1 MTNNI
6 NELISQA
13 SQQLAELGYKPSTIQ
28 RFERSWKKI
37 RRWCL
42 NHHTDQF
49 GTDQEQQLL
58 KEMGLDENILS
69 PGNRSLLRYI
79 RSLLTLNE
87 HGTLPAFSRPQPEA
101 VPTRFSDVFTAY
113 ISHLQQRGLASAT
126 QRGTVSVIRKFLIG
140 LTINDFADLS
150 MSDVT
155 AHIES
160 CSWMTP
166 QTRATLLYTIRA
178 FTRWAAEQGFCHPN
192 VAAAMAV
199 IPGHKHAS
207 LPSAYAVDEVA
218 RMVAATTSQ
227 CPKRN
232 RAMLLLAAVL
242 GIRAGDIRALRLDNI
257 DWRTRQ
263 IRFAQSKTDHPVTLP
278 LPDEVMLALAD
289 YLRNERPKSDDKHVF
304 LHHRAPHGS
313 FDNVANPFHYV
324 ATTAFAQASVNT
336 AGKHHGMHALRHSTA
351 TNMLA
356 DGTTYPVISAILG
369 HTNSNTTRR
378 YMAIDVEQL
387 RSLSLELPR
396 G

>member
-1 MTNNI
+1 MTNTI

-13 SQQLAELGYKPSTIQ
+13 RQQLAELGYKPSTIQ

-37 RRWCL
+37 RNWCR
-42 NHHTDQF
+42 NHNTDIF
-49 GTDQEQQLL
+49 GTDQERQLL
-58 KEMGLDENILS
+58 HDMGLDENILS
-69 PGNRSLLRYI
+69 PGNRSLRRHI
-79 RSLLTLNE
+79 RSLRTLTE
-87 HGTLPAFSRPQPEA
+87 HGTLPACSRPTPEA
-101 VPTRFSDVFTAY
+101 VPTRFRDVFHAWT
-113 ISHLQQRGLASAT
+113 SHLHQRDLAVAT
-126 QRGTVSVIRKFLIG
+126 QRGTISIIRKFLIS
-140 LTINDFADLS
+140 LTVNDFADLS
-150 MSDVT
+150 MMDVT
-155 AHIES
+155 TYIDT

-166 QTRATLLYTIRA
+166 QTRAGLLYTIRA
-178 FTRWAAEQGFCHPN
+178 FTRWAAGEGFCEHS

-218 RMVAATTSQ
+218 RMVAATSSQ

-242 GIRAGDIRALRLDNI
+242 GMRVGDIRVLRLDNI

-263 IRFAQSKTDHPVTLP
+263 IRFTQSKTDHPVTLP
-278 LPDEVMLALAD
+278 LPEEVVLALAE
-289 YLRNERPKSDDKHVF
+289 YLRDERPESDNPYVF

-313 FDNVANPFHYV
+313 FDDVTNAFHYV

-336 AGKHHGMHALRHSTA
+336 TGKHHGMHALRHSVA

-369 HTNSNTTRR
+369 HTTANTTRR

>member
-13 SQQLAELGYKPSTIQ
+13 SQQLAELGYQPSTIQ
-28 RFERSWKKI
+28 RFEQSWKKI
-37 RRWCL
+37 RHWCR
-42 NHHTDQF
+42 NHNTDLF
-49 GTDQEQQLL
+49 GTDQERQLL
-58 KEMGLDENILS
+58 HEMGLDENILS
-69 PGNRSLLRYI
+69 PGNRSLRRHI

-87 HGTLPAFSRPQPEA
+87 YGTLPAYSRPEPES
-101 VPTRFSDVFTAY
+101 VPTRFSDVFDAWT
-113 ISHLQQRGLASAT
+113 SHLQQRGLALAT

-140 LTINDFADLS
+140 LTIDDFADLS
-150 MSDVT
+150 MMDIT
-155 AHIES
+155 THIDT

-166 QTRATLLYTIRA
+166 QSRAGLLYTIRA
-178 FTRWAAEQGFCHPN
+178 FTRWAAGEGFCDHN

-199 IPGHKHAS
+199 ILGHKHAT

-257 DWRTRQ
+257 DWPARQ
-263 IRFAQSKTDHPVTLP
+263 IRFTQSKTDHPVTLP
-278 LPDEVMLALAD
+278 LPDEVMLALAE
-289 YLRNERPKSDDKHVF
+289 YLRDERPKSDNPHVF
-304 LHHRAPHGS
+304 LHHRAPHDS
-313 FDNVANPFHYV
+313 FEDVTNAFYYV
-324 ATTAFAQASVNT
+324 ASTAFAQASVNT
-336 AGKHHGMHALRHSTA
+336 AGKHHGIHALRHSAA

-356 DGTTYPVISAILG
+356 DGTTYPVISTLLG
-369 HTNSNTTRR
+369 HTTANTTRR
-378 YMAIDVEQL
+378 YMSIDVEQL